1 MSFICEVVQKYMKHK
16 HEHFKLK
23 CFPIFSVK
31 DETHNSEKKKKK
43 DLVLKSENRKILNQ
57 SSYNDIFHYYIQ

>member
-1 MSFICEVVQKYMKHK
+1 MKHK

>member
-1 MSFICEVVQKYMKHK
+1 MSFIFEVVQKYMRHK

-31 DETHNSEKKKKK
+31 DETQNSGKKNKN
-43 DLVLKSENRKILNQ
+43 LVLKSENRKILNQ
-57 SSYNDIFHYYIQ
+57 K